1 MLAQII
7 LIENVS
13 LTGPVQPAGISTVVA
28 IDGRVEYCKP
38 QVAFLFDG
46 GLLARMNKIDAVVF
60 AEGVDLSAARPYPVK
75 HGLWTWSGV
84 SREVRP
90 GLLIRSDLVLTLILT
105 MQEGWTP
112 IKIGPWESIDGDDYD
127 FSSSSYGG
135 AESDGF
141 VLDKKRELI
150 AVTVREN
157 NRVSLKDTIGFLK
170 FNFESNLNPNPKPHT
185 PPELNA
191 NFNII
196 GLLNITLDPEKGDY
210 TTLFQR
216 FDPNSVASS
225 PGCHVPIALLL
236 DGSLTYHFR
245 SPVEAGDLW
254 NSGTG
259 VNTLT
264 QEPQPSRLTRTMPRS
279 IRDKLSP
286 PSEVVVPSDTGGIHT
301 LIFRPT
307 SYDGGGAIQPLL
319 WFHGGPMTVMGFD
332 YNPLLNY
339 IANLGYLVCVPNF
352 RGSTGFGVD
361 YMDEVLGDGC
371 GDADLTDCF
380 TVGAWLVEQEPQSLG
395 VNLDLRRGIGV
406 AGHSWGG
413 YLAFMCAVTPRA
425 APVNWPGPQQL
436 FSCSVA
442 CAGITDW
449 FIQQRET
456 EVRYYDYALMG
467 GWVYKDQVA
476 MRARKAS
483 PKTYASKLEVPLL
496 VLHGEVMSFSQIIV
510 P

>member
-1 MLAQII
+1 
-7 LIENVS
+7 
-13 LTGPVQPAGISTVVA
+13 
-28 IDGRVEYCKP
+28 
-38 QVAFLFDG
+38 
-46 GLLARMNKIDAVVF
+46 
-60 AEGVDLSAARPYPVK
+60 
-75 HGLWTWSGV
+75 
-84 SREVRP
+84 
-90 GLLIRSDLVLTLILT
+90 
-105 MQEGWTP
+105 
-112 IKIGPWESIDGDDYD
+112 
-127 FSSSSYGG
+127 
-135 AESDGF
+135 
-141 VLDKKRELI
+141 
-150 AVTVREN
+150 
-157 NRVSLKDTIGFLK
+157 
-170 FNFESNLNPNPKPHT
+170 
-185 PPELNA
+185 
-191 NFNII
+191 
-196 GLLNITLDPEKGDY
+196 
-210 TTLFQR
+210 
-216 FDPNSVASS
+216 
-225 PGCHVPIALLL
+225 
-236 DGSLTYHFR
+236 
-245 SPVEAGDLW
+245 
-254 NSGTG
+254 
-259 VNTLT
+259 
-264 QEPQPSRLTRTMPRS
+264 
-279 IRDKLSP
+279 
-286 PSEVVVPSDTGGIHT
+286 
-301 LIFRPT
+301 
-307 SYDGGGAIQPLL
+307 
-319 WFHGGPMTVMGFD
+319 MTVMGFD